1 MLPTFLFAA
10 TATGFSLKISPI
22 NSCKSSP
29 SSISSSSSFIACGIM
44 LPNMFKLL
52 FGGTPGLASR
62 SALGDVK
69 LLIGLSGFDF
79 RLLSAMMYCVEF
91 CGAFGTAVFFAAGA
105 ALPPLFAGVFFFFA
119 GGAPPRGA
127 NTFVA
132 TVFFTCNG
140 LFFFSLLFFFVV
152 VVLLLLFFFLREK
165 VAPPAPPPP
174 GLNNSAVT
182 LVFGSKKAAT
192 AGSSGCPLRE
202 VLAAGF

>member
-1 MLPTFLFAA
+1 
-10 TATGFSLKISPI
+10 
-22 NSCKSSP
+22 
-29 SSISSSSSFIACGIM
+29 M

-119 GGAPPRGA
+119 GGAAGGA
-127 NTFVA
+127 PDGRPVHDAGAVPAARPLPSPDIPERDTEVKTA
-132 TVFFTCNG
+132 
-140 LFFFSLLFFFVV
+140 S
-152 VVLLLLFFFLREK
+152 VL
-165 VAPPAPPPP
+165 
-174 GLNNSAVT
+174 
-182 LVFGSKKAAT
+182 
-192 AGSSGCPLRE
+192 
-202 VLAAGF
+202 